1 LRRKGGKFVNYLM
14 KQRSQGTGLTI
25 RELLQSTIRHSDRP
39 RRNHGGDTVRRLRRL
54 QNVPD
59 SIGYSLRMS
68 RVPLAPFNLKMGII
82 QQQRKKPL
90 KNYSGSTSLV
100 QK

>member
-1 LRRKGGKFVNYLM
+1 M
-14 KQRSQGTGLTI
+14 
-25 RELLQSTIRHSDRP
+25 
-39 RRNHGGDTVRRLRRL
+39 RRLRRL

-68 RVPLAPFNLKMGII
+68 RVPLAPFNLKIGII
-82 QQQRKKPL
+82 QQRKKPL

-100 QK
+100 QKLSWNLLEAGMVLNWSFRNGKDPGGTGRCPEGSTVTIN